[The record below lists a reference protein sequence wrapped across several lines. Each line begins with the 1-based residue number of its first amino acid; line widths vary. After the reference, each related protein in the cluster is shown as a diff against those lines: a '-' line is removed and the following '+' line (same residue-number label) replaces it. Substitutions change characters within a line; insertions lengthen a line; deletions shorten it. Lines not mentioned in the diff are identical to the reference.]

1 MSKSNLQSMKS
12 LPRREI
18 DVNKSEKATQAYRTA
33 QEALISDT
41 YAQGSTLGSDTGSY
55 VG

>member
-1 MSKSNLQSMKS
+1 MSKSNLQSVK
-12 LPRREI
+12 RREI
-18 DVNKSEKATQAYRTA
+18 DGNKSEKATQAYGTA

-41 YAQGSTLGSDTGSY
+41 YAQGSTLGSVTGSY